1 MFDIKYWFI
10 SNMNKTL
17 LAFFFF
23 CLPARSLL
31 AWYAYSIREK
41 EEKITLA
48 LITFVIAISWL
59 FMFNLNFREAWWNG
73 YRSVHA
79 LNYLAYAILTY
90 MNYPFAYLFLVIDVL
105 LGALVVFLQYN
116 KEIWSWFYY
125 TIYQYISGYNLK
137 IERVK

>member
-1 MFDIKYWFI
+1 
-10 SNMNKTL
+10 MNKTL
-17 LAFFFF
+17 LAFFLF

-31 AWYAYSIREK
+31 AWYAYIIREK

-59 FMFNLNFREAWWNG
+59 FMYNYNFREAWWNG
-73 YRSVHA
+73 YRSAHA

-90 MNYPFAYLFLVIDVL
+90 MNYPFAYIFLIIDVL

-125 TIYQYISGYNLK
+125 TIYQYISGYNVK

>member
-1 MFDIKYWFI
+1 M
-10 SNMNKTL
+10 
-17 LAFFFF
+17 
-23 CLPARSLL
+23 
-31 AWYAYSIREK
+31 AWYAYLIREK

-59 FMFNLNFREAWWNG
+59 FMYNYNFREAWWNG
-73 YRSVHA
+73 YRGAHA

-90 MNYPFAYLFLVIDVL
+90 MNYPFAYIFLIIDVL
-105 LGALVVFLQYN
+105 LGALVVILQYN
-116 KEIWSWFYY
+116 KEIWDWFYY

>member
-31 AWYAYSIREK
+31 AWYAYLIREK

-48 LITFVIAISWL
+48 VITFIIAISWL

-73 YRSVHA
+73 YRRER
-79 LNYLAYAILTY
+79 IL
-90 MNYPFAYLFLVIDVL
+90 D
-105 LGALVVFLQYN
+105 G
-116 KEIWSWFYY
+116 
-125 TIYQYISGYNLK
+125 
-137 IERVK
+137 